1 MYCIMGSP
9 KEMSVVPDEESD
21 QEGCDKVRCMDQI
34 SSATNTDTAVMK
46 TLDEFGV
53 SKLEVGR
60 NENKQ
65 TRYFFSLRCVVQ
77 YIILGLIHR

>member
-1 MYCIMGSP
+1 MGSP

-65 TRYFFSLRCVVQ
+65 TRYFFLSQMRCTVHHPW
-77 YIILGLIHR
+77 LDP